1 MFGLFSGLTNPGRLE
16 ELKKEAS
23 AVLSPDIFEGARFEF
38 NKTLTQKFALIHSVT
53 LGGGAPGSYELG
65 ANVAEDWLLLAS
77 RVDVQ
82 GRLNGRVNAQVSDST
97 LVRLQAQVGPSGEEA
112 NSFKAD
118 LDYKGGSF
126 CVGGYAVG
134 SGLLG
139 ANYMQS
145 VTEGLSLGA
154 ETFYH
159 TGNSRVRGGAVAAR
173 YVWGDKEENVA
184 TAKAGTIGA
193 GNLELTYHRKVRA
206 SSRLPL
212 ACPPG
217 SSPPPVAH
225 RPASAPS
232 PPLPTPPPP
241 SQVSEKV
248 GLATEMQYYHN
259 QFCQFG
265 VGYEF
270 RLRSATFKGVL
281 QSDSTC
287 SASLEERIAP
297 GINLLLSGQLNH
309 KKKDHKFGVG
319 LIVGAA

>member
-193 GNLELTYHRKVRA
+193 GNLELTYHRKV
-206 SSRLPL
+206 
-212 ACPPG
+212 
-217 SSPPPVAH
+217 
-225 RPASAPS
+225 
-232 PPLPTPPPP
+232 
-241 SQVSEKV
+241 SEKV

>member
-217 SSPPPVAH
+217 SSPPQG
-225 RPASAPS
+225 R
-232 PPLPTPPPP
+232 TGGG
-241 SQVSEKV
+241 E
-248 GLATEMQYYHN
+248 
-259 QFCQFG
+259 
-265 VGYEF
+265 
-270 RLRSATFKGVL
+270 
-281 QSDSTC
+281 
-287 SASLEERIAP
+287 
-297 GINLLLSGQLNH
+297 
-309 KKKDHKFGVG
+309 
-319 LIVGAA
+319 